1 MAASQSGSD
10 GSEGGIE
17 VGLEME
23 ELLKPHQFHRLHHP
37 CIAHHQELHGLV
49 IAVLGHLHQGT
60 EAGGVDEIDL
70 AQIDHQRLGSAGE
83 VIGDEGEKLLLGVGV
98 ELAGEAE
105 QQTAVLLLKTTAQ
118 RHGQSL
124 QISDGS

>member
-1 MAASQSGSD
+1 MAASQSGRD
-10 GSEGGIE
+10 GSEGGVE

-37 CIAHHQELHGLV
+37 GIAHHEKLHGLV
-49 IAVLGHLHQGT
+49 IALLRDLHQGT
-60 EAGGVDEIDL
+60 QPRGVDEIDP
-70 AQIDHQRLGSAGE
+70 AQIQHQRLRRAGE
-83 VIGDEGEKLLLGVGV
+83 VIGDEGEKLLIGVGV

-105 QQTAVLLLKTTAQ
+105 QQTAVLLLKATAQ